1 MIDRSDT
8 DLILVK
14 RSQPGL
20 SVLPRDT
27 NGNKVLSVSPGRPYL
42 GSNLK
47 LLHDQPRALTTEL
60 PPPSFLFALRVPH
73 RKPLFQG
80 LGQNR
85 GLTAVEH
92 VELVRSTLNAV
103 VLHGKRAEKTGSL
116 QRSRDVI
123 WDVITFGDGVYSWDF
138 SCVCFKSLNR

>member
-27 NGNKVLSVSPGRPYL
+27 NGNKVLSVSPRRPYL

-60 PPPSFLFALRVPH
+60 PPPCFLFALRVPH
-73 RKPLFQG
+73 RQPLFQG

-103 VLHGKRAEKTGSL
+103 QLFYMEREQKRLEA
-116 QRSRDVI
+116 
-123 WDVITFGDGVYSWDF
+123 F
-138 SCVCFKSLNR
+138 SDLET